1 MRNSLFIKEPLN
13 KNTMKTVLYSFI
25 TTLLLSITL
34 GAFAQ
39 PSGNISPGLTNF
51 KQSEFMVKFADL
63 RIEAENMV
71 TTIDGRSDEF
81 DQETISKLRTYYDQ
95 TADRANNIMDGIKND
110 FLDKKKLK
118 MIVEFPD
125 MYSEGLRYKLTELSD
140 FYSNNFQQTLAD
152 AQVIEEDGSALLLII
167 EIVGLTK
174 NLVDYYRGI
183 KKEAR
188 QYNEAYLNTN
198 LVQPYRWKS
207 WTTITTGGSSWENEE
222 ADDDGWDDWGGED
235 GDDIEDDGFEDGTES
250 DDEEDDWD
258 DVDWDEDGS
267 KAPKKD
273 KDDGGN

>member
-1 MRNSLFIKEPLN
+1 MQNFS
-13 KNTMKTVLYSFI
+13 YSFI
-25 TTLLLSITL
+25 LTLLLSIPL

-39 PSGNISPGLTNF
+39 TADKISPGLTNF

-71 TTIDGRSDEF
+71 TTINERQDEF
-81 DQETISKLRTYYDQ
+81 DQESISKLRTYYDQ

-207 WTTITTGGSSWENEE
+207 WTTITTGGSSWDNE
-222 ADDDGWDDWGGED
+222 
-235 GDDIEDDGFEDGTES
+235 
-250 DDEEDDWD
+250 DEEDDGWEDWGGDEDEVD
-258 DVDWDEDGS
+258 DWGDEEEVEEDESEDDWGDMDWGEDGS
-267 KAPKKD
+267 KAPKKE
-273 KDDGGN
+273 KGDGGN